1 MKGVVVSALTLV
13 FLASA
18 LAQIGGFQTPSV
30 QMAPAA
36 RVQVKPGGT
45 ATVDLD
51 FRIAEPF
58 HINSNK
64 PKSELLVP
72 TTLQLT
78 PPAQI
83 GITEVKYPAGKDETF
98 PFAPKEPLNVY
109 SGDFSIEARVKALP
123 NAAPG
128 VYPVSGELKFQ
139 ACDRSAC
146 YPPKSM
152 PVNFQVT
159 VVK

>member
-1 MKGVVVSALTLV
+1 MKRLAVSASTL
-13 FLASA
+13 LLLGSA
-18 LAQIGGFQTPSV
+18 LSQLGGSQSPSV

-36 RVQVKPGGT
+36 RVQVKPGR
-45 ATVDLD
+45 ASTVDLD

-72 TTLQLT
+72 TTLKLT
-78 PPAQI
+78 PPAQV
-83 GITEVKYPAGKDETF
+83 GITEIKYPAGKDQTF

-109 SGDFSIEARVKALP
+109 SGDFSIEAGVKALP

-128 VYPVSGELKFQ
+128 IYSVSGELKFQ

-152 PVNFQVT
+152 PVQFQVV